1 MWELSDTQ
9 LRGPVATVSLVGC
22 EGGDGQLR
30 RLRTLVGMVCAA
42 VFFSTMYREPRL
54 LCTPRNFALSSKILG
69 KNFFLVLRLPLRHF
83 KHIPKCEGHTSSGI
97 HTNKTSN
104 FLTNF

>member
-42 VFFSTMYREPRL
+42 VFFFHYVPRATFTLHSTK
-54 LCTPRNFALSSKILG
+54 LCTKF
-69 KNFFLVLRLPLRHF
+69 KNFRKKFF
-83 KHIPKCEGHTSSGI
+83 FGTKAASEA
-97 HTNKTSN
+97 
-104 FLTNF
+104 F